1 MPRLRQVPKDEAT
14 APIVTTM
21 YEWLFEGRD
30 PVAEPGRWDGTTG
43 DWWTVF
49 ANSPDILDHC
59 VKGFGLYQSP
69 ERTLDPALRELGQIR
84 AGYAAAS
91 QFVFSQH
98 AKSMRE
104 LGMPEAQITHIPAWS
119 VAPEGTYDAAERAV
133 LAYTDCLVYDHG
145 RVPDQLFAELQR
157 HLDEV
162 AVLGADLHH
171 HAVLPARRD
180 VQGPPD
186 RVRRPRR
193 SRRRSSWPGRFLRH
207 ASGTDPVTAGHVVLP
222 DDEGRH
228 TPDGED
234 LWNESYYCD
243 FVRDDGS
250 MGGWL
255 RLGLYPNR
263 QVAWWTTW
271 IVWPDRPG
279 VCSADYRAP
288 VPPGDGLVSEAS
300 IGPDDTADQRIA
312 IELVRPLES
321 FRLAASA
328 PAHFI
333 DPPEAVYTSGE
344 QSGTPAQLDLDLTW
358 TTDGVPYHYDLTTR
372 YEIPCLVTGTVA
384 IGGETFTVDGQGQR
398 DHSWG
403 VRDWWAFGWCWCSV
417 RLDDGTRVHL
427 ADIRMNIGI
436 PDLEVFFGYI
446 QQPEHGLVLPATSL
460 SVTEDLGAHGFPS
473 KARIDIAGPAPNR
486 GRRRPRQDRPRGDT
500 GRLRSGTAA
509 QRLGRTGQPLPPGHG
524 HLPDRR
530 RPHRR
535 RLDRVESAR
544 SWPRL
549 RPTTPEHPPNNKP
562 PTRTTSADNT

>member
-49 ANSPDILDHC
+49 AHSPDILDHC

-69 ERTLDPALRELGQIR
+69 TRILDPKLRELGQIR
-84 AGYAAAS
+84 AGWAAGS

-104 LGMPEAQITHIPAWS
+104 LGMPEEQITHIPAWS
-119 VAPEGTYDAAERAV
+119 VAPEGTYGAAERAV

-145 RVPDQLFAELQR
+145 RVPDELFAELQR

-162 AVLGADLHH
+162 AILELTYITTLYFQ
-171 HAVLPARRD
+171 HAVMSKALRTEFDDRD
-180 VQGPPD
+180 DPIVEVPGP
-186 RVRRPRR
+186 V
-193 SRRRSSWPGRFLRH
+193 GRLRH
-207 ASGTDPVTAGHVVLP
+207 APGPGPVTADHVVLP

-243 FVRDDGS
+243 FVRSDGS
-250 MGGWL
+250 LGGWL

-279 VCSADYRAP
+279 VCSVDYRAAG
-288 VPPGDGLVSEAS
+288 PPGDGLVSESPATR
-300 IGPDDTADQRIA
+300 TAADSRVEID
-312 IELVRPLES
+312 LRRPLEE
-321 FRLAASA
+321 FRLAAHV
-328 PAHFI
+328 PARII
-333 DPPEAVYTSGE
+333 DPPEDVYAHGRGDRRRRPLSTST
-344 QSGTPAQLDLDLTW
+344 STW

-372 YEIPCLVTGTVA
+372 YEIPCLVAGTVTVD
-384 IGGETFTVDGQGQR
+384 GETFTVDGQGQR

-403 VRDWWAFGWCWCSV
+403 VRDWWAFGWCWCSCAS
-417 RLDDGTRVHL
+417 T
-427 ADIRMNIGI
+427 
-436 PDLEVFFGYI
+436 
-446 QQPEHGLVLPATSL
+446 T
-460 SVTEDLGAHGFPS
+460 
-473 KARIDIAGPAPNR
+473 AP
-486 GRRRPRQDRPRGDT
+486 GST
-500 GRLRSGTAA
+500 
-509 QRLGRTGQPLPPGHG
+509 
-524 HLPDRR
+524 
-530 RPHRR
+530 
-535 RLDRVESAR
+535 
-544 SWPRL
+544 WP
-549 RPTTPEHPPNNKP
+549 
-562 PTRTTSADNT
+562 TSA